1 MITVNLDTIILN
13 PELLLQAYDL
23 KFEKDSILL
32 YDLPE
37 GSRLFP
43 LDSSSSYD
51 EDFTY
56 SLFSKVHKI
65 LYKHEYDVW
74 FLCSD
79 LNIKERY
86 TKWCKQIGVKE
97 KCKVLCFPFTVRG
110 PGTDFINSP
119 LPSYLQEHLDGLKK
133 NKKTKNFCQLI
144 CSPAT
149 PRLATVD
156 RYYTHK
162 NYEYSYVPQFHH
174 HGGYI
179 KHWNVPFWFSLGN
192 CNGQLPNIEENI
204 FKNGFD
210 AKKDFKL
217 LNELELAKSYINEQW
232 TGVNSEKMIIDNIEV
247 NKLIF
252 NTFPPVES
260 FNSCCDVVLET
271 YMAGPTYFTEK
282 TWKQFLYE
290 KPFISIGVKGSNH
303 SLLNLGF
310 ELYDEIFDYSFDLEE
325 NPLIRLKGFW
335 SQIEKYLDWEVSA
348 FKEKLEIIE
357 HKLIHNRK
365 TYIDWI
371 TRIDKTIT
379 NYTNSNQN
387 LNNFYH
393 LFNHIYLSEER
404 SYKEHL
410 SESEFNVIKK
420 ICLGFV

>member
-1 MITVNLDTIILN
+1 MISINLDTINHN
-13 PELLLQAYDL
+13 PKLLLQAHDL

-43 LDSSSSYD
+43 LDSSPYNND
-51 EDFTY
+51 DGDFAY

-65 LYKHEYDVW
+65 LYNHEYDVW

-97 KCKVLCFPFTVRG
+97 KIKVLCFPFTVRDG
-110 PGTDFINSP
+110 GIDFIK
-119 LPSYLQEHLDGLKK
+119 QEDIDELKK
-133 NKKTKNFCQLI
+133 YKKTKNFCQLI

-156 RYYTHK
+156 RYYKHK

-174 HGGYI
+174 QDGEL
-179 KHWNVPFWFSLGN
+179 KHYNVPAWFSLGN
-192 CNGQLPNIEENI
+192 YYGQLPNIEENI

-210 AKKDFKL
+210 AEKDFKM
-217 LNELELAKSYINEQW
+217 LNDLELANFWINKQEDKW
-232 TGVNSEKMIIDNIEV
+232 AHSEKMVINNIEV

-271 YMAGPTYFTEK
+271 YLIGPTYFTEK

-303 SLLNLGF
+303 SLLDLGF

-325 NPLIRLKGFW
+325 NNLIRLKGFW
-335 SQIEKYLDWEVSA
+335 TQIERYLDWKVSA

-365 TYIDWI
+365 TYIDCI
-371 TRIDKTIT
+371 TNIDKTI
-379 NYTNSNQN
+379 NDNTNSDD
-387 LNNFYH
+387 FSH
-393 LFNHIYLSEER
+393 LFNHFYLSADF
-404 SYKEHL
+404 SYKKHL
-410 SESEFNVIKK
+410 SEGEFNVIKK
-420 ICLGFV
+420 LCSGF

>member
-1 MITVNLDTIILN
+1 MISVNLDTIILN
-13 PELLLQAYDL
+13 PELLFQVYDL

-43 LDSSSSYD
+43 LDSSSYD
-51 EDFTY
+51 DEGDFTY

-65 LYKHEYDVW
+65 LYKHKYDVW

-119 LPSYLQEHLDGLKK
+119 LPSYLQEQLDELKK

-174 HGGYI
+174 HGGHI
-179 KHWNVPFWFSLGN
+179 KHWNVPSWFSLGN

-217 LNELELAKSYINEQW
+217 LNELELAKSYINEQHA
-232 TGVNSEKMIIDNIEV
+232 GVNSEKMIIDNIEV

-371 TRIDKTIT
+371 TRIDKTID
-379 NYTNSNQN
+379 NYTNSN

-420 ICLGFV
+420 ICLGFD